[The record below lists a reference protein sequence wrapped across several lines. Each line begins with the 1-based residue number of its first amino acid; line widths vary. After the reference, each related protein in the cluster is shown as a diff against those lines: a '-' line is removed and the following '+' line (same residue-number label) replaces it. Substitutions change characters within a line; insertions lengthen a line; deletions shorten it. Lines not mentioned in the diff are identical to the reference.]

1 MLRATALIG
10 VILVVLFSFK
20 KPIQQSEPLVVRFWE
35 EKAFYDG
42 LPKVKPEY
50 QKIYGGIVP
59 HHLIAG
65 DIIADLFSRLSLQKP
80 KTIILVGPNHY
91 EVGNALVISSDKDWQ
106 TVFGRVEIDRKVI
119 NSLKEKN
126 LISFNDQVML
136 EEHSVQG
143 SMPYIKYFT
152 PKTKIV
158 PLILSNM
165 ITKKEIMALAEALF
179 DSVED
184 GAVVVAPVDFS
195 HHLSSDE
202 ADKRDE
208 VTLEIMKNK
217 DIDQL
222 LMLKSQNVDSPP
234 SIALI
239 MMLMEKIG
247 HGNFILEHHTNS
259 GKMLGDTS
267 QEVTSYIAG
276 TFR

>member
-1 MLRATALIG
+1 MIRVVLLIS
-10 VILVVLFSFK
+10 VVLIVLFSFQ
-20 KPIQQSEPLVVRFWE
+20 KPVQQSEPLVVRFWE

-42 LPKVKPEY
+42 LPKTKPQG

-65 DIIADLFSRLSLQKP
+65 DIISDLFSRLSLQKP
-80 KTIILVGPNHY
+80 KTIILIGPNHY

-106 TVFGRVEIDRKVI
+106 TVFGRVELDRKVI
-119 NSLKEKN
+119 NSLKEKD

-165 ITKKEIMALAEALF
+165 INKAQLETLATALE
-179 DSVED
+179 DSVKR

-195 HHLSSDE
+195 HHLSSNE

-217 DIDQL
+217 DIDRL
-222 LMLKSQNVDSPP
+222 LMLKSQNIDSPP

-239 MMLMEKIG
+239 MMLMEKTG
-247 HGNFILEHHTNS
+247 HSDFILEHHTNS
-259 GKMLGDTS
+259 GKMLGDRS

-276 TFR
+276 TFQ

>member
-1 MLRATALIG
+1 MIRAVVLIG
-10 VILVVLFSFK
+10 IILVVVFSFR
-20 KPIQQSEPLVVRFWE
+20 KPAQQSEPLVVRFWE

-42 LPKVKPEY
+42 LPKTKPEY

-65 DIIADLFSRLSLQKP
+65 EIIADLFSRLSLQKP
-80 KTIILVGPNHY
+80 KTIILIGPNHY

-106 TVFGRVEIDRKVI
+106 TVFGRVELDRKVI

-126 LISFNDQVML
+126 LISLNDQVML

-165 ITKKEIMALAEALF
+165 INKEQLEVLANTLQ
-179 DSVED
+179 DSVEN
-184 GAVVVAPVDFS
+184 GAIVVAPVDFS
-195 HHLSSDE
+195 HHLSSNE
-202 ADKRDE
+202 ADQRDE

-217 DIDQL
+217 DIDRL
-222 LMLKSQNVDSPP
+222 LMLKSQNIDSPP

-247 HGNFILEHHTNS
+247 HGDFTLEHHTNS
-259 GKMLGDTS
+259 GKMLGDRS

-276 TFR
+276 TFQ

>member
-1 MLRATALIG
+1 MIRAVVLIG
-10 VILVVLFSFK
+10 IILVVVFSFR
-20 KPIQQSEPLVVRFWE
+20 KPIQQSEPLAVRFWE

-42 LPKVKPEY
+42 LPKTKPEY

-65 DIIADLFSRLSLQKP
+65 EIIADLFSRLSLQKP
-80 KTIILVGPNHY
+80 KTIILIGPNHY
-91 EVGNALVISSDKDWQ
+91 EVGNASVISSDKDWQ
-106 TVFGRVEIDRKVI
+106 TVFGRVELDRKI
-119 NSLKEKN
+119 IDSLKEKN
-126 LISFNDQVML
+126 LISLNDQVML

-152 PKTKIV
+152 PKAKIV

-165 ITKKEIMALAEALF
+165 ISKEQLEVLASALQ
-179 DSVED
+179 DPVEH
-184 GAVVVAPVDFS
+184 GAIVVAPVDFS

-202 ADKRDE
+202 ADMRDK

-217 DIDQL
+217 DIDKL
-222 LMLKSQNVDSPP
+222 LMLKSQNIDSPP

-239 MMLMEKIG
+239 MMLMEKTG
-247 HGNFILEHHTNS
+247 HGDFTLDHHTNS
-259 GKMLGDTS
+259 GKMLGDKS

-276 TFR
+276 TFH

>member
-1 MLRATALIG
+1 MIRVAVLIG
-10 VILVVLFSFK
+10 VILVVLYSFK
-20 KPIQQSEPLVVRFWE
+20 KPIQQSEALTVRFWE

-42 LPKVKPEY
+42 LPKTKPEY

-59 HHLIAG
+59 HHLVAG
-65 DIIADLFSRLSLQKP
+65 EIIADLFSRLSLQKP
-80 KTIILVGPNHY
+80 KTIILIGPNHY
-91 EVGNALVISSDKDWQ
+91 EVGNAPVISSDKDWQ
-106 TVFGRVEIDRKVI
+106 TVFGRVELDRKVI
-119 NSLKEKN
+119 DSLKEKN

-152 PKTKIV
+152 PKAKIV
-158 PLILSNM
+158 PLILSNT
-165 ITKKEIMALAEALF
+165 ISKKQLEILADSLQ

-184 GAVVVAPVDFS
+184 GAIVVASVDFS

-202 ADKRDE
+202 ADRRDV

-217 DIDQL
+217 DIEKL
-222 LMLKSQNVDSPP
+222 LALKSQNVDSPP

-247 HGNFILEHHTNS
+247 HGDFTLDQHTNS
-259 GKMLGDTS
+259 GKMLGDKS